1 MELTVAIAAVS
12 EFLSQFRLCPHNTKV
27 SLDEWRESL
36 WSQVL
41 PDNFSHLTGKR
52 KIVKR
57 DVDEILLS

>member
-52 KIVKR
+52 KKVKR
-57 DVDEILLS
+57 DVD